1 LHPASSL
8 HETAIHYTSR
18 FCVRHCRY
26 YSLNPNVATM
36 IRDTC
41 IVSHLFFDKTS
52 HDRINVELHKDQG
65 FLYVFYKSKF
75 GTFRSASAAVDP
87 DVSNKL
93 HELFGKLYP
102 DMPDLVS
109 DMNSWLQCTLES
121 R

>member
-1 LHPASSL
+1 
-8 HETAIHYTSR
+8 
-18 FCVRHCRY
+18 
-26 YSLNPNVATM
+26 M